1 MPMNSLGRAAS
12 LMCAGMAVACVW
24 WGLTVAQTPPA
35 SNSGKA
41 ANDQSAQPATKSNPE
56 VRASKSIEILSI
68 TFRTMNGHVYSGTP
82 ATHTELTAA
91 GLDGGC
97 TPGPLQCVQGHI
109 FRCAVLAGRT
119 YWLNTNEPCACSCR

>member
-1 MPMNSLGRAAS
+1 MLMNNFGRAAS
-12 LMCAGMAVACVW
+12 LMCAGMAVACLS
-24 WGLTVAQTPPA
+24 WGLAGAQTPPA
-35 SNSGKA
+35 SNPEKA
-41 ANDQSAQPATKSNPE
+41 ANDQSAQPATKSNP

-97 TPGPLQCVQGHI
+97 TSGSLQCVQGHI